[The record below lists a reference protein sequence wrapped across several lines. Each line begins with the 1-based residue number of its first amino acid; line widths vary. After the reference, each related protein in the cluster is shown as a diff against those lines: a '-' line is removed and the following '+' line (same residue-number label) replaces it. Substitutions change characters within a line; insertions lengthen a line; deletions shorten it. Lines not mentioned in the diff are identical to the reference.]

1 MVGDLLSQLPFLQS
15 AATRAILNL
24 PVYIGPIWAC
34 SKCGGINGPVNAA
47 PFLYGINIMVHISRN
62 GGGEC
67 GVTGPAGIP
76 GIAAPPAKTPLREK
90 PPTGLAASAV
100 RHQQSNRARQR
111 QTGGVH
117 VCCSVG
123 TTSISNPYPLCEKK
137 TTRTEMLDPLVSVAF
152 CEKPLERAESS

>member
-111 QTGGVH
+111 QTGG
-117 VCCSVG
+117 G
-123 TTSISNPYPLCEKK
+123 PRLLLCGDHFH
-137 TTRTEMLDPLVSVAF
+137 L
-152 CEKPLERAESS
+152 KPLSALRKKDDEDRNVRPARLCGVL